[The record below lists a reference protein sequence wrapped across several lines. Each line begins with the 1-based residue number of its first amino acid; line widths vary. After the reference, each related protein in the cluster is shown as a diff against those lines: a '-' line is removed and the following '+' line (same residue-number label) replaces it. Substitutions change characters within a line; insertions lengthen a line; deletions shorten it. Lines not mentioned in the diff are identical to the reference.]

1 MVVTGGNIKITIDGT
16 TRDFDELLEELH
28 EAALKHIRNGEQ
40 SAFGLALLAVLEQGH
55 LE

>member
-1 MVVTGGNIKITIDGT
+1 VTAAGGIKITIDGV

-28 EAALKHIRNGEQ
+28 EAALKRIRSGEQ